1 MDINEFICRYG
12 ISAIINNIE
21 VLYRTTNDINMANT
35 TYDEY
40 YKYITEVYD
49 KDDYH
54 IIITITDYELG
65 THIRKFDSIEDKT

>member
-1 MDINEFICRYG
+1 MSEFICRYG
-12 ISAIINNIE
+12 ISATINDIE
-21 VLYRTTNDINMANT
+21 VLYRVTNDINMANK

-49 KDDYH
+49 KNDYH
-54 IIITITDYELG
+54 IIIIITDYELG

>member
-1 MDINEFICRYG
+1 MDINEFICRYS
-12 ISAIINNIE
+12 ISAIVNNIE
-21 VLYRTTNDINMANT
+21 VLYRVTNDVNMANV

-49 KDDYH
+49 KNDYH